1 MRCSLLD
8 YGLYFYPE
16 EDNLALNKACCTFA
30 SGHLGRNNTHSLERI
45 SLSNLSDIFQDN
57 HRIEAIKSLEKDE
70 HFTSCNSCWKHEK
83 VGYPSMR
90 TRVNSVGMS
99 GEIGQL
105 KYLELNTGNT
115 CNIQCVMCNP
125 SDSLKTKMYIPIREK
140 YDQKNLGKKWDS
152 LYARGLRRTDID
164 ELDFEI
170 FKNLEYLKSTGG
182 ETFYS
187 KEYWYMLEKFISK
200 GYAKNITIINVTN
213 NTIPLDDNKLD
224 IFKQF
229 KKVKI
234 FSSVDGIG
242 DLCESVRAGSKW
254 KDVQENIKHLIELS
268 NQYPDIFVHTEPH
281 SVVQFANALQLDE
294 IVNWW
299 ESVAMD
305 DYKDKQYFR
314 ILDDPKYYDIKNLDQ
329 SIKDSIIKKY
339 EKYNKLNHVVK
350 YLETTTCE
358 IDQNIGLS
366 IFEESCK
373 INNTKADSSEIYRII
388 KHGI

>member
-1 MRCSLLD
+1 
-8 YGLYFYPE
+8 
-16 EDNLALNKACCTFA
+16 
-30 SGHLGRNNTHSLERI
+30 
-45 SLSNLSDIFQDN
+45 
-57 HRIEAIKSLEKDE
+57 
-70 HFTSCNSCWKHEK
+70 
-83 VGYPSMR
+83 
-90 TRVNSVGMS
+90 
-99 GEIGQL
+99 
-105 KYLELNTGNT
+105 
-115 CNIQCVMCNP
+115 
-125 SDSLKTKMYIPIREK
+125 
-140 YDQKNLGKKWDS
+140 
-152 LYARGLRRTDID
+152 
-164 ELDFEI
+164 
-170 FKNLEYLKSTGG
+170 
-182 ETFYS
+182 
-187 KEYWYMLEKFISK
+187 
-200 GYAKNITIINVTN
+200 
-213 NTIPLDDNKLD
+213 
-224 IFKQF
+224 
-229 KKVKI
+229 
-234 FSSVDGIG
+234 
-242 DLCESVRAGSKW
+242 VRAGSKW

-339 EKYNKLNHVVK
+339 EKYDKLNHVVK